1 MIRKPFAIIAAIALF
16 PTAAGAQD
24 QVCYMEWEGQII
36 DLSSMC
42 VTKPIE
48 TAPVPVVATNLRFY
62 DIQISPRSDGN
73 SLEITGTVM
82 NESNQ
87 ISSISAVRFNV
98 ISPDGSILASDTA
111 PVEAGAGLE
120 PGQQLAFSKII
131 NRNILRG
138 NLNLNDLQVEIIGS
152 V

>member
-1 MIRKPFAIIAAIALF
+1 MRKFFTIIAAIALF
-16 PTAAGAQD
+16 PNVAGAQD

-48 TAPVPVVATNLRFY
+48 TEPVPVAINLRFY
-62 DIQISPRSDGN
+62 DVQISPRSDGN

-87 ISSISAVRFNV
+87 VSSISAVRFNV
-98 ISPDGSILASDTA
+98 ISSDGSILASDTA

-120 PGQQLAFSKII
+120 PGQQLAFAKVI
-131 NRNILRG
+131 NKNVLRG
-138 NLNLNDLQVEIIGS
+138 NPNFSDLQVEIIGS

>member
-1 MIRKPFAIIAAIALF
+1 MIRKFFTIIAAITLF
-16 PTAAGAQD
+16 PTVAGAQD

-48 TAPVPVVATNLRFY
+48 TEPVPVATNLRFY
-62 DIQISPRSDGN
+62 DVQISPRSDGN
-73 SLEITGTVM
+73 SLEITGTVI

-87 ISSISAVRFNV
+87 VSSISAVQFNV
-98 ISPDGSILASDTA
+98 ISSDGSILASDTA
-111 PVEAGAGLE
+111 PVQAGAGLE
-120 PGQQLAFSKII
+120 PGQQLAFSKVI
-131 NRNILRG
+131 NKNVLRG
-138 NLNLNDLQVEIIGS
+138 NLNLSDLQVEITGS